1 MVQQP
6 HFDDERTVLHARQVV
21 PLEVVDDRIKH
32 RRRWY
37 LGSAFAVAMFLG
49 AASALLAAYLK
60 IRDVPD
66 PEIQSLSVVSESDPV
81 PQTPTVAV
89 LPLHSK
95 PRARNADQ
103 TDLPAAQTLRN
114 NQPASQPGLSERDAL
129 RQIRDSVLVDQ
140 WEEQRARRVERR
152 ERRRSQHR
160 DRGLSNINEI
170 FEGPRY
176 P

>member
-1 MVQQP
+1 MVEQP

-21 PLEVVDDRIKH
+21 PLTAVDDRIRH
-32 RRRWY
+32 RRRWF
-37 LGSAFAVAMFLG
+37 LGGAFAVAMFLG
-49 AASALLAAYLK
+49 AASALLAAYFK

-66 PEIQSLSVVSESDPV
+66 PEIQSLSVVSEPDPL

-89 LPLHSK
+89 IATHAK
-95 PRARNADQ
+95 PRPKNTDQ
-103 TDLPAAQTLRN
+103 TDLTAAQTLRN
-114 NQPASQPGLSERDAL
+114 DQPASQPGLSERDAL

-152 ERRRSQHR
+152 ESRRSQHR
-160 DRGLSNINEI
+160 NRGLSNINEI
-170 FEGPRY
+170 FEGPRH